1 MLTDEQIKVM
11 IDQDTLEERIKTLGK
26 EITKDY
32 AGKEILM
39 VCILKGAV
47 MFMTQLAKSI
57 ERPVYLDFMVL
68 SSYGNEMISS
78 GEVNIKKDLDE
89 SIEGKHVLIIEDI
102 VDTGRT
108 LWFLSD
114 HLLKRGAASVK
125 ICTMLDKP
133 SRRVVPVHVDYT
145 GFTIEDEFVVGYG
158 LDYAQR
164 YRNLPFIGYIQQ

>member
-11 IDQDTLEERIKTLGK
+11 IDQETLEERIAALGK
-26 EITKDY
+26 QISEDY
-32 AGKEILM
+32 EGKEILM

-57 ERPVYLDFMVL
+57 TRPVFMDFMVL

-78 GEVNIKKDLDE
+78 GSVHIKKDLDE
-89 SIEGKHVLIIEDI
+89 NIEGKDVIIVEDI

-114 HLLKRGAASVK
+114 HLLKRGASSVK

>member
-57 ERPVYLDFMVL
+57 ERP
-68 SSYGNEMISS
+68 
-78 GEVNIKKDLDE
+78 
-89 SIEGKHVLIIEDI
+89 
-102 VDTGRT
+102 
-108 LWFLSD
+108 FL
-114 HLLKRGAASVK
+114 
-125 ICTMLDKP
+125 
-133 SRRVVPVHVDYT
+133 
-145 GFTIEDEFVVGYG
+145 G
-158 LDYAQR
+158 LMPETA
-164 YRNLPFIGYIQQ
+164 L